1 MNRLSRRSVLVGG
14 ASAAGLMLTAG
25 LEGARAAGKVRVAW
39 GDVIDVESLPMAI
52 ALARV
57 KDRGI
62 DNEITSFAQED
73 LAIQAVVGGQMDIGI
88 ATPFAVMQ
96 KVKDLRIFFQ
106 DEALIFYAVVS
117 NEYKT
122 WKDLDG
128 QPFVFHARGSGT
140 EAYGNFMAKQN
151 GIKFGQISYLSGSD
165 NRAVAMLGG
174 QIKATILDLANTN
187 LVLEKAPD
195 KFHLL
200 PGPQQAVTNEG
211 IFAHQGW
218 MKDNPDAVAAI
229 TEEFLKLY
237 REMKDNPGV
246 IAEERQKRGLLAD
259 QPKVT
264 AELITAFVKQ
274 GIDSGLWNPDGGS
287 EELAQADIDFY
298 AISGALQGRPTSS
311 SLGLLGSRAAR
322 RRQKEARCL
331 TCQAISRPGP
341 PPKGSVFPALCRS
354 GPSRPARP

>member
-1 MNRLSRRSVLVGG
+1 MQKLSRRSVLGG
-14 ASAAGLMLTAG
+14 GIGAAGLML
-25 LEGARAAGKVRVAW
+25 GARITGVQAAEGKVRVAW
-39 GDVIDVESLPMAI
+39 GDVIDVESLPMAV
-52 ALARV
+52 ALARA
-57 KDRGI
+57 KDRGV

-73 LAIQAVVGGQMDIGI
+73 LAIQATVGGQADIGI

-117 NEYKT
+117 VEYKT

-151 GIKFGQISYLSGSD
+151 GINFGQISYLSGSD
-165 NRAVAMLGG
+165 NRAVALLGG

-187 LVLEKAPD
+187 LVMEKAPD

-200 PGPQQAVTNEG
+200 PGPKQAVTNEG
-211 IFAHQGW
+211 LFAHQDW
-218 MKDNPDAVAAI
+218 MKNNPEAVSVI

-237 REMKDNPGV
+237 REMKDNPGI

-264 AELITAFVKQ
+264 AAEITDFIKQ
-274 GIDSGLWNPDGGS
+274 GMDSGLWNPEGGS
-287 EELAQADIDFY
+287 ETIAQADVDFY
-298 AISGALQGRPTSS
+298 AIAGALTGPADQLKWQDFWDLAPLEAAKKK
-311 SLGLLGSRAAR
+311 LGG
-322 RRQKEARCL
+322 
-331 TCQAISRPGP
+331 
-341 PPKGSVFPALCRS
+341 
-354 GPSRPARP
+354 

>member
-1 MNRLSRRSVLVGG
+1 MSIQKRISCGLAVGLT
-14 ASAAGLMLTAG
+14 AAGLALGGSIAK
-25 LEGARAAGKVRVAW
+25 AQDVVRVAW
-39 GDVIDVESLPMAI
+39 GDVIDVESLPMAV
-52 ALARV
+52 ALARA
-57 KDRGI
+57 KDRGV

-73 LAIQAVVGGQMDIGI
+73 LAIQAVVGGQADIGI

-117 NEYKT
+117 NEYQS

-151 GIKFGQISYLSGSD
+151 GIQFGQISYLTGSD
-165 NRAVAMLGG
+165 NRSVALLGG

-187 LVLEKAPD
+187 LVLQKAPD

-211 IFAHQGW
+211 LFAHQDW
-218 MKDNPDAVAAI
+218 MKSHSEAVSII

-246 IAEERQKRGLLAD
+246 IAEEREKYGLLAD
-259 QPKVT
+259 QPDAT
-264 AELITAFVKQ
+264 ADSITAFVKQ
-274 GIDSGLWNPDGGS
+274 GMESGLWNPEGGS
-287 EELAQADIDFY
+287 EALAQADVDFY
-298 AISGALQGRPTSS
+298 SISGALQGDDLKWQDFWD
-311 SLGLLGSRAAR
+311 LGPLEAAKKNLG
-322 RRQKEARCL
+322 
-331 TCQAISRPGP
+331 G
-341 PPKGSVFPALCRS
+341 
-354 GPSRPARP
+354 

>member
-1 MNRLSRRSVLVGG
+1 MSIHKRVGSSLAIG
-14 ASAAGLMLTAG
+14 LAVAGLAIG
-25 LEGARAAGKVRVAW
+25 GSVAKAQDVVRVAW
-39 GDVIDVESLPMAI
+39 GDVIDVESLPMAV
-52 ALARV
+52 ALARA

-73 LAIQAVVGGQMDIGI
+73 LAIQAVVGGQADIGI

-106 DEALIFYAVVS
+106 DEALIFHAVVS
-117 NEYKT
+117 NEYQS

-151 GIKFGQISYLSGSD
+151 GIEFGQISYLTGSD

-187 LVLEKAPD
+187 LVLQEAPD

-211 IFAHQGW
+211 LFAHQDW
-218 MKDNPDAVAAI
+218 MQSHPEAVSII

-237 REMKDNPGV
+237 REMKDNPGI
-246 IAEERQKRGLLAD
+246 IAEEREKYGLLAD
-259 QPKVT
+259 QPDAT
-264 AELITAFVKQ
+264 ADSITAFVKQ
-274 GIDSGLWNPDGGS
+274 GMASGLWNPEGGS
-287 EELAQADIDFY
+287 EVLAQADIDFY
-298 AISGALQGRPTSS
+298 AISGALQGPADQLKIDDFWD
-311 SLGLLGSRAAR
+311 LGPLEAAKKNLG
-322 RRQKEARCL
+322 
-331 TCQAISRPGP
+331 G
-341 PPKGSVFPALCRS
+341 
-354 GPSRPARP
+354 

>member
-1 MNRLSRRSVLVGG
+1 MQKLSRRSVLAGG
-14 ASAAGLMLTAG
+14 AGAAALMLGARIDGVKAAGGT
-25 LEGARAAGKVRVAW
+25 VRVAW
-39 GDVIDVESLPMAI
+39 GDVIDVELLPMAV
-52 ALARV
+52 ALARA

-73 LAIQAVVGGQMDIGI
+73 LAIQATVGGQADIGI

-117 NEYKT
+117 VEYKT

-128 QPFVFHARGSGT
+128 QPFVFHARGSAT

-151 GIKFGQISYLSGSD
+151 GITFGQISYLSGSD

-174 QIKATILDLANTN
+174 QIKASILDLPNTN
-187 LVLEKAPD
+187 LVMAKAPD

-200 PGPQQAVTNEG
+200 PGPKQAVTNEG
-211 IFAHQGW
+211 LFAHQDW
-218 MKDNPDAVAAI
+218 MKNNPEAVSVI

-237 REMKDNPGV
+237 REMKDNPGI

-264 AELITAFVKQ
+264 ATEITDFVKQ
-274 GIDSGLWNPDGGS
+274 GMDSGLWNPEGGS
-287 EELAQADIDFY
+287 ETIAQADVDFY
-298 AISGALQGRPTSS
+298 AIAGALKGPADQLKWQDFWDLAPLEAAKKK
-311 SLGLLGSRAAR
+311 LGG
-322 RRQKEARCL
+322 
-331 TCQAISRPGP
+331 
-341 PPKGSVFPALCRS
+341 
-354 GPSRPARP
+354 

>member
-1 MNRLSRRSVLVGG
+1 MSIHKRIGRGLAVGLVAGGMAVGG
-14 ASAAGLMLTAG
+14 SVAKAQDV
-25 LEGARAAGKVRVAW
+25 VRVAW

-52 ALARV
+52 ALARA
-57 KDRGI
+57 KDRGV

-73 LAIQAVVGGQMDIGI
+73 LAIQATVGGQADIGI

-96 KVKDLRIFFQ
+96 KVKDLRMFFQ

-117 NEYKT
+117 TEYET

-151 GIKFGQISYLSGSD
+151 GIEFGQISYLTGSD
-165 NRAVAMLGG
+165 NRAVALLGG

-187 LVLEKAPD
+187 LVMAKEPD

-211 IFAHQGW
+211 LFAHQDW
-218 MKDNPDAVAAI
+218 MKSHPEAVSVI

-237 REMKDNPGV
+237 REMKDNPGI
-246 IAEERQKRGLLAD
+246 IAEEREKRGLLAD

-264 AELITAFVKQ
+264 ADEITSFVKQ
-274 GIDSGLWNPDGGS
+274 GMESGLWNPEGGS
-287 EELAQADIDFY
+287 EAIAQADVDFY
-298 AISGALQGRPTSS
+298 SISGALSGTPDELKWQNFWD
-311 SLGLLGSRAAR
+311 LGPLEAAKKELG
-322 RRQKEARCL
+322 
-331 TCQAISRPGP
+331 G
-341 PPKGSVFPALCRS
+341 
-354 GPSRPARP
+354 

>member
-1 MNRLSRRSVLVGG
+1 MIRLSRRSVLVGG
-14 ASAAGLMLTAG
+14 VSAAGLIL
-25 LEGARAAGKVRVAW
+25 GARIGGAQAQDKVRVAW
-39 GDVIDVESLPMAI
+39 GDVIDVESLPMAV
-52 ALARV
+52 ALARA

-73 LAIQAVVGGQMDIGI
+73 LAIQATVGGQMDIGI

-151 GIKFGQISYLSGSD
+151 DIQFGQISYLSGSD

-187 LVLEKAPD
+187 LVMQKAPD

-200 PGPQQAVTNEG
+200 PGPKQAVTNEG
-211 IFAHQGW
+211 LFAHQDW
-218 MKDNPDAVAAI
+218 MKSHPEAVSVI

-237 REMKDNPGV
+237 REMKDNPGI
-246 IAEERQKRGLLAD
+246 IAEEREQRGLLAD
-259 QPKVT
+259 QPKAT
-264 AELITAFVKQ
+264 AATITAFIKQ
-274 GIDSGLWNPDGGS
+274 GMESRALESRRRQRSARASRSRLLLDRRGVAGS
-287 EELAQADIDFY
+287 
-298 AISGALQGRPTSS
+298 GRPAQ
-311 SLGLLGSRAAR
+311 GGRFLGSRAAR
-322 RRQKEARCL
+322 GCQKEARWLVCD
-331 TCQAISRPGP
+331 AI
-341 PPKGSVFPALCRS
+341 PKQIRASMDPAFR
-354 GPSRPARP
+354 A

>member
-1 MNRLSRRSVLVGG
+1 MSIHKRIGSGLAVGV
-14 ASAAGLMLTAG
+14 AVAGLAISG
-25 LEGARAAGKVRVAW
+25 SVAEAQDVVRVAW
-39 GDVIDVESLPMAI
+39 GDVIDVESLPMAV
-52 ALARV
+52 ALARA

-73 LAIQAVVGGQMDIGI
+73 LAIQAVVGGQADIGI

-117 NEYKT
+117 NEYQS

-151 GIKFGQISYLSGSD
+151 GIQFGQISYLTGSD

-187 LVLEKAPD
+187 LVLQKAPD

-211 IFAHQGW
+211 LFAHQDW
-218 MKDNPDAVAAI
+218 MQSHPEAVSVI

-237 REMKDNPGV
+237 REMKDNPGI
-246 IAEERQKRGLLAD
+246 IAEEREKYGLLAD
-259 QPKVT
+259 QPDAT
-264 AELITAFVKQ
+264 ADSITAFVKQ
-274 GIDSGLWNPDGGS
+274 GMESGLWNPQGGS
-287 EELAQADIDFY
+287 EALAQADIDFY
-298 AISGALQGRPTSS
+298 AISGALQGPADQLKVEDFWDLAPLEAAKKK
-311 SLGLLGSRAAR
+311 LGG
-322 RRQKEARCL
+322 
-331 TCQAISRPGP
+331 
-341 PPKGSVFPALCRS
+341 
-354 GPSRPARP
+354 

>member
-1 MNRLSRRSVLVGG
+1 MTKLSRRSVLAGGVGAAGYMLGARLGG
-14 ASAAGLMLTAG
+14 AQAQD
-25 LEGARAAGKVRVAW
+25 KVRVAW

-52 ALARV
+52 ALARAQ
-57 KDRGI
+57 DRGI
-62 DNEITSFAQED
+62 ANEITSFAQED
-73 LAIQAVVGGQMDIGI
+73 LAIQATVGGQADIGI

-117 NEYKT
+117 TEYGT
-122 WKDLDG
+122 WQDLNG

-151 GIKFGQISYLSGSD
+151 DIQFGQISYVTGSD
-165 NRAVAMLGG
+165 NRAVALLGG

-211 IFAHQGW
+211 LFAHQDW
-218 MKDNPDAVAAI
+218 MQSHQEAVSVI

-237 REMKDNPGV
+237 REMKDNPGI
-246 IAEERQKRGLLAD
+246 IAEERDKRGLLAD
-259 QPKVT
+259 QPQDT
-264 AELITAFVKQ
+264 AETITDFIKQ
-274 GIDSGLWNPDGGS
+274 GMESGLWNPEGGS
-287 EELAQADIDFY
+287 ETIAQADIDFY
-298 AISGALQGRPTSS
+298 AISGAIQGPADQLKWQDFWD
-311 SLGLLGSRAAR
+311 LGPLDAAKKKLG
-322 RRQKEARCL
+322 
-331 TCQAISRPGP
+331 G
-341 PPKGSVFPALCRS
+341 
-354 GPSRPARP
+354 

>member
-1 MNRLSRRSVLVGG
+1 MKTNLSRRSVLAGG
-14 ASAAGLMLTAG
+14 AGAAAFMLGARH
-25 LEGARAAGKVRVAW
+25 EGAKAAMGKVRVAW
-39 GDVIDVESLPMAI
+39 GDVIDAESLPMAV

-62 DNEITSFAQED
+62 DNEIISFAQED
-73 LAIQAVVGGQMDIGI
+73 LAIQATIGGQADVGI

-106 DEALIFYAVVS
+106 DEALIFHAVVS

-151 GIKFGQISYLSGSD
+151 GIKFGQISYLSGSGH
-165 NRAVAMLGG
+165 RSVAMLGG
-174 QIKATILDLANTN
+174 QIKATILDLPNTN

-200 PGPQQAVTNEG
+200 PGPKQAVTNEG
-211 IFAHQGW
+211 IFAHQEW
-218 MKDNPDAVAAI
+218 MKNNPEAVAAI

-237 REMKDNPGV
+237 REMKDNPGI
-246 IAEERQKRGLLAD
+246 IAEEREKRGLLAD
-259 QPKVT
+259 QPKAT
-264 AELITAFVKQ
+264 AETITAFVKQ
-274 GIDSGLWNPDGGS
+274 GIDSGLWNPEGGS
-287 EELAQADIDFY
+287 EALAQADIDFY
-298 AISGALQGRPTSS
+298 SISGAIKGPADQLKPSDFWD
-311 SLGLLGSRAAR
+311 LGPLEAAKKKLG
-322 RRQKEARCL
+322 
-331 TCQAISRPGP
+331 G
-341 PPKGSVFPALCRS
+341 
-354 GPSRPARP
+354 